1 MTLSTSVE
9 RASAIFLTR
18 TMLGFVYF
26 FAGAQRLGSAGGSMY
41 AAAWLEIGVGA
52 LLLVGLWSRPL
63 LRLLAVALVAYT
75 LWVGA
80 QGLAAPPG
88 TLGATGMD
96 IRIVNF
102 YILPRAILVIVTLL
116 LPAADDVFS
125 LDAVLVRRTIS
136 AA

>member
-1 MTLSTSVE
+1 MTLSASVE

-26 FAGAQRLGSAGGSMY
+26 FAGVQRLGSAGGSVS

-52 LLLVGLWSRPL
+52 LLLLGLWSRPL

-80 QGLAAPPG
+80 QGLGAPPR
-88 TLGATGMD
+88 TFGATGMD

-116 LPAADDVFS
+116 LPAADDLFS
-125 LDAVLVRRTIS
+125 LDAVLARRAIS